1 MSDKNIPPLE
11 MCCTHIEKIAEQQ
24 DFRNNIIDILDN
36 IENMLIEKNKSY
48 GNAALNPLRVFSKA
62 SPIEQLKVRID
73 DKLSRIAK
81 GNEFIGDDTINDLI
95 GYLVLYKIATKD
107 K

>member
-1 MSDKNIPPLE
+1 MIKYDIPPLE
-11 MCCTHIEKIAEQQ
+11 MCGTHIEKIAEQQ

-62 SPIEQLKVRID
+62 SPVEQLKVRID

-81 GNEFIGDDTINDLI
+81 GDEFIGDDTINDLI

-107 K
+107 